1 MSSSKF
7 IPGIYERVQS
17 NQLEDFL
24 NANPELRSIFT
35 KIDPE
40 EEPSKYSA
48 FVSRFIEVA
57 LRQKTTTADRLALCN
72 ELLGKIFS
80 LGEMQHASGDFLSL
94 VEPKLLTEITP
105 AYLAKPGL
113 PRPITSLAQSSLFTG
128 AQTDPPLANELALEM
143 ASADRVDI
151 LVSFIKWSGLRLL
164 ADSLRELSDRGV
176 PIRLITTSYMG
187 ASDSRAVEWIARLAS
202 AQVRVSYDT
211 KRTRLHAKAYH
222 FQRESGFST
231 AYIGSS
237 NMSDAAMTEG
247 LEWNLKVTAQDQP
260 HIIEKFRV
268 EFETYWNSREFIP
281 FDPDRPEILREAIAY
296 AKQKADAGL
305 PMVFFEIKPHAFQER
320 ILEALEAE
328 RATGYQRNLVVA
340 ATGTGKTVI
349 AAFDYKRQSDR
360 LCLRPRLLFTAHREE
375 ILKQALYTYRS
386 VLRDPNFGDL
396 LVGNHEPD
404 RHDHLFCSI
413 GMLESRELLK
423 RLGKDFYRII
433 VIDEA
438 HHSTAP
444 TYRTLTQE
452 FEPDI
457 LLGLTATPERM
468 DGSSVVSE
476 FHNRFAAEIRLPEA
490 LDEKLLVPFHYFVVE
505 DPVSLDADKFW
516 TQGRFNQAELTD
528 VYTGAHALAEQRL
541 RAIVAALE
549 RYQTDI
555 HRVRCIGFCASVA
568 HAQFMAEQFNAQ
580 GLPAAC
586 FVGETINQD
595 RVETLKK
602 FRQGELSFLFTVDV
616 LSEGADI
623 PEVDTVLFLRPTDS
637 LTVFLQQL
645 GRGLRL
651 HPGKECLTV
660 LDFVGHLHKRYR
672 VDRKFKALLRR
683 DRFNIVRELESGFPH
698 LPAGCSIRFE
708 KVAREHVLRNI
719 KANLD
724 NLRAQLIEHLET
736 FQSDT
741 QAAPTFKNFANHH
754 GYEAMEILGKN
765 KTWSELKSAASLQET
780 PSDPDMAKLRAGLIK
795 LAGMSG
801 RSGITRL
808 RNVLSLLHA
817 SKIEEAIKKA
827 DSSAM
832 AIHFQLWGKTGA
844 NLGFSSIKESFSKL
858 AANPTI
864 LSDCIE
870 ILDLVD
876 DRTRV
881 LSMNDTTP
889 FEVHA
894 NYTNADIQSLMGT
907 TSMTSPG
914 QQGVGVLHFPNH
926 RAYALLITFQ
936 KSENEFSPS
945 TMYADYPI
953 SSDQIHWESQSNTSQ
968 LSTTGQNLINHA
980 NRDYRILIFAR
991 EKKQQNNFTLPF
1003 TYLGQANYVN
1013 HESERPIKM
1022 VWRLDH
1028 AMPAEMFENCRKG
1041 G

>member
-1 MSSSKF
+1 MSSGNF
-7 IPGIYERVQS
+7 LPGIYEQVQS
-17 NQLEDFL
+17 KRLESFL
-24 NANPELRSIFT
+24 EAHPELRSIFS

-40 EEPSKYSA
+40 EEASKFSA
-48 FVSRFIEVA
+48 FVSRFVEAA
-57 LRQKTTTADRLALCN
+57 LRQKTSTADRLVLCN
-72 ELLGKIFS
+72 ELLEKIFS
-80 LGEMQHASGDFLSL
+80 LGEMQHASGDFLPSP
-94 VEPKLLTEITP
+94 EPKLLTEITP
-105 AYLAKPGL
+105 SYLAKPGL
-113 PRPITSLAQSSLFTG
+113 PRPLTPLAESSLFTG

-176 PIRLITTSYMG
+176 TIRLITTSYMG
-187 ASDSRAVEWIARLAS
+187 ASDARAVEWIARLAT

-222 FQRESGFST
+222 FHRESGFST

-281 FDPDRPEILREAIAY
+281 FDPERPEVLREAISHARRN
-296 AKQKADAGL
+296 ADEEL
-305 PMVFFEIKPHAFQER
+305 PMVFFEIKPHPFQER

-328 RATGYQRNLVVA
+328 RAAGYRRNLVVA
-340 ATGTGKTVI
+340 ATGTGKTVV
-349 AAFDYKRQSDR
+349 AAFDYRRQSDR
-360 LCLRPRLLFTAHREE
+360 LGHRPRLLFAAHREE
-375 ILKQALYTYRS
+375 ILKQALYTFRT

-413 GMLESRELLK
+413 GMLENRALL
-423 RLGKDFYRII
+423 RQLGKDFYRII

-444 TYRTLTQE
+444 TYQTLTQE
-452 FEPDI
+452 FEPEI

-468 DGSSVVSE
+468 DGSSVVAE

-490 LDEKLLVPFHYFVVE
+490 LDEKLLVPFHYFVVA
-505 DPVSLDADKFW
+505 DPVSLDADRFW
-516 TQGRFNQAELTD
+516 TQGRFNQTELTN
-528 VYTGAHALAEQRL
+528 VYTGGHALAEQRL
-541 RAIVAALE
+541 QAIVSALE
-549 RYQTDI
+549 RYQNDI
-555 HRVRCIGFCASVA
+555 RSVRCIGFCASVG
-568 HAQFMAEQFNAQ
+568 HAQFMVEQFNAQ
-580 GLPAAC
+580 GLPSAC
-586 FVGETINQD
+586 FVGETIDQD
-595 RVETLKK
+595 RAETLKK
-602 FRQGELSFLFTVDV
+602 FRQGELNFLFTVDV

-672 VDRKFKALLRR
+672 VDRKFKALLRK

-754 GYEAMEILGKN
+754 GYEALEILGKN
-765 KTWSELKSAASLQET
+765 KTWSELKSAARLQET
-780 PSDPDMAKLRAGLIK
+780 PTDPDLEKLRSGLIK
-795 LAGMSG
+795 LASMSG
-801 RSGITRL
+801 RSGIARL
-808 RNVLSLLHA
+808 RHVLLLLQA
-817 SKIEEAIKKA
+817 SNIEEAIEKA

-844 NLGFSSIKESFSKL
+844 HLGFSTIKESFSKL
-858 AANPTI
+858 AANQTI
-864 LSDCIE
+864 LADCIE

-881 LSMNDTTP
+881 LSLNDATP

-894 NYTNADIQSLMGT
+894 NYTNSDIQSLMGS

-926 RAYALLITFQ
+926 RTYAMLVTFQ

-953 SSDQIHWESQSNTSQ
+953 SSDRIHWESQSNTSEA
-968 LSTTGQNLINHA
+968 SPTGQNLINHA
-980 NRDYRILIFAR
+980 NRGYRILVFAR
-991 EKKQQNNFTLPF
+991 EKKRQNDFSLPF
-1003 TYLGQANYVN
+1003 TYIGQANYVS

-1022 VWRLDH
+1022 VWQLDH
-1028 AMPAEMFENCRKG
+1028 PMPAEMFENCRKG

>member
-1 MSSSKF
+1 MNSGNF
-7 IPGIYERVQS
+7 LPGLYEQVQS
-17 NQLEDFL
+17 KRLESFL
-24 NANPELRSIFT
+24 EAHPELRSIFT

-48 FVSRFIEVA
+48 FVSRFVEAA
-57 LRQKTTTADRLALCN
+57 LRQKTSTADRLALCN
-72 ELLGKIFS
+72 ELLQKIFS
-80 LGEMQHASGDFLSL
+80 LGEMQHASGDFLPSP
-94 VEPKLLTEITP
+94 EPKLLTEITP
-105 AYLAKPGL
+105 TYLAKPGL
-113 PRPITSLAQSSLFTG
+113 PRPLTPLAESSLFTG

-187 ASDSRAVEWIARLAS
+187 ASDARAVEWIARLAT
-202 AQVRVSYDT
+202 AQVCVSYDT

-222 FQRESGFST
+222 FHRESGFST

-281 FDPDRPEILREAIAY
+281 FDPDRPEVLREAISY
-296 AKQKADAGL
+296 AKQKSDAGL
-305 PMVFFEIKPHAFQER
+305 PIVFFEIKPHAFQER

-328 RATGYQRNLVVA
+328 RTAGYRRNLVVA
-340 ATGTGKTVI
+340 ATGTGKTVV
-349 AAFDYKRQSDR
+349 AAFDYKRQCDR
-360 LCLRPRLLFTAHREE
+360 LGRRPRLLFTAHREE
-375 ILKQALYTYRS
+375 ILKQALHTYRTA
-386 VLRDPNFGDL
+386 LRDPNFGDL

-413 GMLESRELLK
+413 GMLDNRELLK
-423 RLGKDFYRII
+423 RLGKNFYSII

-444 TYRTLTQE
+444 TYRALTQE
-452 FEPDI
+452 FEPEI

-468 DGSSVVSE
+468 DGSSVVAE

-505 DPVSLDADKFW
+505 DPVSLDADRFW
-516 TQGRFNQAELTD
+516 MQGRFNQTELTN

-541 RAIVAALE
+541 RAIVSALE
-549 RYQTDI
+549 RYQNDI
-555 HRVRCIGFCASVA
+555 RSVRCIGFCASVG
-568 HAQFMAEQFNAQ
+568 HAQFMVEQFNAQ
-580 GLPAAC
+580 GLPSAC
-586 FVGETINQD
+586 FIGETIDQD
-595 RVETLKK
+595 RAETLKK
-602 FRQGELSFLFTVDV
+602 FRQGELNFLFTVDV

-672 VDRKFKALLRR
+672 VDRKFKALLRK

-741 QAAPTFKNFANHH
+741 QTAPTFKNFANHH
-754 GYEAMEILGKN
+754 GYEALEILGKN
-765 KTWSELKSAASLQET
+765 KTWSELKSAARLQET
-780 PSDPDMAKLRAGLIK
+780 PTDPDLEKLRAGLIK

-801 RSGITRL
+801 RSGIARL
-808 RNVLSLLHA
+808 RHVLLLLQA
-817 SKIEEAIKKA
+817 NNIEEAIEKA

-844 NLGFSSIKESFSKL
+844 HLGFSTINESFSKL
-858 AANPTI
+858 AANQTI

-881 LSMNDTTP
+881 LSLNDATP

-894 NYTNADIQSLMGT
+894 NYTNSDIQSLMGS

-926 RAYALLITFQ
+926 RAYALLVTFQ

-945 TMYADYPI
+945 TIYADYPI
-953 SSDQIHWESQSNTSQ
+953 SSDRIHWESQSNTSEA
-968 LSTTGQNLINHA
+968 SPTGQNLINHA
-980 NRDYRILIFAR
+980 NRGYRILVFSR
-991 EKKQQNNFTLPF
+991 EKKRQNDFTLPF
-1003 TYLGQANYVN
+1003 TYLGLANYVS

-1022 VWRLDH
+1022 VWQLDH
-1028 AMPAEMFENCRKG
+1028 PMPAEMFENCRKG

>member
-1 MSSSKF
+1 MNSGDF
-7 IPGIYERVQS
+7 LPGIYEQVQS
-17 NQLEDFL
+17 KRLEDFL
-24 NANPELRSIFT
+24 RSHPELRSVFS

-48 FVSRFIEVA
+48 FVSRFVEAA
-57 LRQKTTTADRLALCN
+57 LRQKTTTAERLALCN
-72 ELLGKIFS
+72 DLLEKIFS
-80 LGEMQHASGDFLSL
+80 LEEMQHAGGDFLPTA
-94 VEPKLLTEITP
+94 EPKLLAEITP
-105 AYLAKPGL
+105 TYLAKPGL
-113 PRPITSLAQSSLFTG
+113 PRPFTPLAESSLFTG

-164 ADSLRELSDRGV
+164 ADSLCELSDRGV

-187 ASDSRAVEWIARLAS
+187 ASDARAVEWIARLAT

-222 FQRESGFST
+222 FHRESGFST
-231 AYIGSS
+231 AYIGSA
-237 NMSDAAMTEG
+237 NMSDAAMTQG

-281 FDPDRPEILREAIAY
+281 FDPSQPEVLREAISY
-296 AKQKADAGL
+296 AKQKSDAGL

-320 ILEALEAE
+320 ILEALESE
-328 RATGYQRNLVVA
+328 RAAGYRRNLVVA
-340 ATGTGKTVI
+340 ATGTGKTVV

-360 LCLRPRLLFTAHREE
+360 LGQRPRLLFTAHREE
-375 ILKQALYTYRS
+375 ILKQALFTYRT

-396 LVGNHEPD
+396 LVGNHEPE

-413 GMLESRELLK
+413 GMLANRGLLQ

-444 TYRTLTQE
+444 TYRALTQE

-468 DGSSVVSE
+468 DGSSVVAE

-505 DPVSLDADKFW
+505 DPVSLDADRFW
-516 TQGRFNQAELTD
+516 TQGRFNQTELTN

-541 RAIVAALE
+541 RAIVSALE
-549 RYQTDI
+549 RYQNDI
-555 HRVRCIGFCASVA
+555 RSVRCIGFCASVD
-568 HAQFMAEQFNAQ
+568 HAQFMVEQFNAQ
-580 GLPAAC
+580 GLPSAC
-586 FVGETINQD
+586 FISETIDQD
-595 RVETLKK
+595 RAETLKK
-602 FRQGELSFLFTVDV
+602 FRQGELNFLFTVDV

-672 VDRKFKALLRR
+672 VDRKFKALLRK

-719 KANLD
+719 KAHLD

-741 QAAPTFKNFANHH
+741 QTAPTFKNFANHH
-754 GYEAMEILGKN
+754 GYEALEILGKN
-765 KTWSELKSAASLQET
+765 KTWSELKSAARLQET
-780 PSDPDMAKLRAGLIK
+780 PTDPDLEKLRAGLIK

-801 RSGITRL
+801 RSGIARL
-808 RNVLSLLHA
+808 RHVLLLLQA
-817 SKIEEAIKKA
+817 SKIEEAIEKA
-827 DSSAM
+827 DASAM

-844 NLGFSSIKESFSKL
+844 HLGFSTIKESFSKL
-858 AANPTI
+858 AANQTI

-870 ILDLVD
+870 ILDLVN

-881 LSMNDTTP
+881 LSLNDATP

-894 NYTNADIQSLMGT
+894 NYTNSDIQSLMGA

-926 RAYALLITFQ
+926 RAYALLVTFQ

-945 TMYADYPI
+945 TMYSDYPI
-953 SSDQIHWESQSNTSQ
+953 SSDRIHWESQSNTSEA
-968 LSTTGQNLINHA
+968 SPTGQNLINQA
-980 NRDYRILIFAR
+980 NRGYRILVFSR
-991 EKKQQNNFTLPF
+991 EKKRQNDFTLPF
-1003 TYLGQANYVN
+1003 TYLGLANYVS

-1022 VWRLDH
+1022 VWQLDH
-1028 AMPAEMFENCRKG
+1028 PMPAEMFENCRKG